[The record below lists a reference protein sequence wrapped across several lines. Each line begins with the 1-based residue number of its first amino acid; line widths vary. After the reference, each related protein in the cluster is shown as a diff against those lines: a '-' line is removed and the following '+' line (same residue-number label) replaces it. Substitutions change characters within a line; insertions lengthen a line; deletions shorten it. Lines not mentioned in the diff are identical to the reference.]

1 MHLGKD
7 SDGGGRPAIGAPVVR
22 RRAVVGGVCFYVCDD
37 DAVVVP
43 ELDIGS
49 KKTVL

>member
-1 MHLGKD
+1 MGKD

-22 RRAVVGGVCFYVCDD
+22 RRAVVGGVCFYVFDD
-37 DAVVVP
+37 DTVVVP

>member
-1 MHLGKD
+1 MGKNPGD
-7 SDGGGRPAIGAPVVR
+7 DGRLPNGSLMMRMRIEM
-22 RRAVVGGVCFYVCDD
+22 GGVLFQARDN

>member
-22 RRAVVGGVCFYVCDD
+22 RRAVVGGVCFYVFDD
-37 DAVVVP
+37 DTVVVP